1 MKIISAKQQ
10 IIDVDRVHDQS
21 ISIDLNDNFVVLNHN
36 NDELCMSLQ
45 NFKKFTEMM
54 YAAIQEAD
62 KEMLNAEKTNTDD
75 KKANT

>member
-1 MKIISAKQQ
+1 MKIITAKQQ
-10 IIDVDRVHDQS
+10 IVDVDRMHSQS

-54 YAAIQEAD
+54 YSAIQEAD
-62 KEMLNAEKTNTDD
+62 KEMLNSEKTNTDG
-75 KKANT
+75 KN

>member
-1 MKIISAKQQ
+1 MKIITAKQQ
-10 IIDVDRVHDQS
+10 IIDVDRVHNQS

-54 YAAIQEAD
+54 FATIQEAD
-62 KEMLNAEKTNTDD
+62 KEMFNAEKTNTDG
-75 KKANT
+75 KN